1 VVVPRSR
8 YADAD
13 WFVTAARALGAAGEP
28 FALSFVIRVMDVQ
41 DDMFP
46 DVKSSEK
53 IGGVVPPLTRID
65 ADVPLI
71 ELGLFS
77 ESIASTRYVWLV
89 PAVSPG
95 SMNVS
100 EVVCPIEVGFPSR

>member
-1 VVVPRSR
+1 MVDGRSR

-13 WFVTAARALGAAGEP
+13 WFVTAARADGTAGEP
-28 FALSFVIRVMDVQ
+28 VVLSIVIRVKDVQ

-65 ADVPLI
+65 VDVPLS
-71 ELGLFS
+71 ELGLLN

-89 PAVSPG
+89 PGVSPG

-100 EVVCPIEVGFPSR
+100 DVVWPIEAGFPSR